1 MPYLCA
7 ISVAF
12 AIVLQSALV
21 AAQDTP
27 TSAPPVSQTETLP
40 PVVISVTRGGPR
52 SAEELPVSVTVIT
65 REEIEAS
72 PSLSVDEILRNVP
85 GIQLQLT
92 KWSMTSSPG
101 WRSPLIPY
109 SP

>member
-7 ISVAF
+7 ISVDF
-12 AIVLQSALV
+12 AIVLQSMLV

-27 TSAPPVSQTETLP
+27 TSVQPASQPETLP

-52 SAEELPVSVTVIT
+52 SAEELPVSATVIT

-72 PSLSVDEILRNVP
+72 PSL
-85 GIQLQLT
+85 T
-92 KWSMTSSPG
+92 
-101 WRSPLIPY
+101 
-109 SP
+109 